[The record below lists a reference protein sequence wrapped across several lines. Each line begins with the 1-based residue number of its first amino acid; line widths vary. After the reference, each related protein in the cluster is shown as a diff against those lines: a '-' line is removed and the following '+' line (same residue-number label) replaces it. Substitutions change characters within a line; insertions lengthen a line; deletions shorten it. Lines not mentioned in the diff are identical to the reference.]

1 VRDALTAFVALLV
14 AVDILGVLPVYLSL
28 TADLSFEERGKLPRQ
43 STLTAT
49 AIGVGFLLVGQAI
62 FPVLGVSVGDF
73 QVAGGILLVVIS
85 LHDLVNPGKVL
96 RRPAA
101 SVGVVPIGTPMIV
114 GPAVLTTL
122 LILVQSH
129 GYLITA
135 LAFGVNMAIAL
146 AFGVN
151 MAIAFL
157 VLRYAVNL
165 ARLLGEGGSRAVGK
179 VASVFLAAFGVSL
192 VRRGLPGFLDR

>member
-1 VRDALTAFVALLV
+1 MRDALTAFVALLV

-28 TADLSFEERGKLPRQ
+28 TADLSFEERVKLPRQ

-135 LAFGVNMAIAL
+135 LAFGVNMAIA
-146 AFGVN
+146 
-151 MAIAFL
+151 FL

>member
-49 AIGVGFLLVGQAI
+49 AIGAGFLLVGQAI

-85 LHDLVNPGKVL
+85 LHDLLNPGKVL

-135 LAFGVNMAIAL
+135 LAFGVNMAIA
-146 AFGVN
+146 
-151 MAIAFL
+151 FL

-179 VASVFLAAFGVSL
+179 VASVFLASFGVSL

>member
-1 VRDALTAFVALLV
+1 MRDALTAFVALLV
-14 AVDILGVLPVYLSL
+14 AVDILGVLPVYLGL

-49 AIGVGFLLVGQAI
+49 AIGAGFLLVGQAI

-129 GYLITA
+129 GYLLTA
-135 LAFGVNMAIAL
+135 LAFGA
-146 AFGVN
+146 N

>member
-49 AIGVGFLLVGQAI
+49 AIGAGFLLVGQAI

-135 LAFGVNMAIAL
+135 LAFGVNMAIA
-146 AFGVN
+146 
-151 MAIAFL
+151 FL

>member
-28 TADLSFEERGKLPRQ
+28 TADLSFEERGKLPRE

-85 LHDLVNPGKVL
+85 LHDLLNPGKIL

-101 SVGVVPIGTPMIV
+101 SVGVVPIGTPM
-114 GPAVLTTL
+114 TTL

-135 LAFGVNMAIAL
+135 LAFGVNMAIA
-146 AFGVN
+146 
-151 MAIAFL
+151 FL
-157 VLRYAVNL
+157 VLRYAANV

>member
-1 VRDALTAFVALLV
+1 MRDALTAFVALLV

-28 TADLSFEERGKLPRQ
+28 TADLSFEERGKLPRE

-135 LAFGVNMAIAL
+135 LAFGVNMAIA
-146 AFGVN
+146 
-151 MAIAFL
+151 FL
-157 VLRYAVNL
+157 VLRYAANV

>member
-49 AIGVGFLLVGQAI
+49 AIGAGFLLVGQAI

-85 LHDLVNPGKVL
+85 LHDLLNPGKVL

-129 GYLITA
+129 GYLIT
-135 LAFGVNMAIAL
+135 AL

>member
-1 VRDALTAFVALLV
+1 MRDALTAFVALLV

-28 TADLSFEERGKLPRQ
+28 TADLSFEERGKLPRE

-85 LHDLVNPGKVL
+85 LHDLLNPGKIL

-129 GYLITA
+129 GYLIT
-135 LAFGVNMAIAL
+135 AL

>member
-135 LAFGVNMAIAL
+135 LAFGVNMAIA
-146 AFGVN
+146 
-151 MAIAFL
+151 FL

>member
-1 VRDALTAFVALLV
+1 MRDALTAFVALLV

-49 AIGVGFLLVGQAI
+49 AIGAGFLLVGQAI

-85 LHDLVNPGKVL
+85 LHDLLNPGKVL

-129 GYLITA
+129 GYLIT
-135 LAFGVNMAIAL
+135 AL

>member
-28 TADLSFEERGKLPRQ
+28 TADLSFEERGKLPRE

-85 LHDLVNPGKVL
+85 LHDLLNPGKIL

-135 LAFGVNMAIAL
+135 LAFGVNMAIA
-146 AFGVN
+146 
-151 MAIAFL
+151 FL
-157 VLRYAVNL
+157 VLRYAANV

>member
-1 VRDALTAFVALLV
+1 
-14 AVDILGVLPVYLSL
+14 
-28 TADLSFEERGKLPRQ
+28 
-43 STLTAT
+43 
-49 AIGVGFLLVGQAI
+49 
-62 FPVLGVSVGDF
+62 
-73 QVAGGILLVVIS
+73 VVIS

-135 LAFGVNMAIAL
+135 LAFGVNMAIA
-146 AFGVN
+146 
-151 MAIAFL
+151 FL

>member
-1 VRDALTAFVALLV
+1 MRDALTAFVALLV

-49 AIGVGFLLVGQAI
+49 AIGAGFLLVGQAI

-135 LAFGVNMAIAL
+135 LAFGVNMAIA
-146 AFGVN
+146 
-151 MAIAFL
+151 FL

>member
-1 VRDALTAFVALLV
+1 MRDALTAFVALLV

-135 LAFGVNMAIAL
+135 LAFGVNMAIA
-146 AFGVN
+146 
-151 MAIAFL
+151 FL

>member
-1 VRDALTAFVALLV
+1 MRDALTAFVALLV

-28 TADLSFEERGKLPRQ
+28 TADLSFEERGKLPRE

-85 LHDLVNPGKVL
+85 LHDLLNPGKIL

-135 LAFGVNMAIAL
+135 LAFGVNMAIA
-146 AFGVN
+146 
-151 MAIAFL
+151 FL
-157 VLRYAVNL
+157 VLRYAANV

>member
-28 TADLSFEERGKLPRQ
+28 TADLSFEERGKLPRE

-85 LHDLVNPGKVL
+85 LHDLLNPGKVL

-135 LAFGVNMAIAL
+135 LAFGVNMAIA
-146 AFGVN
+146 
-151 MAIAFL
+151 FL
-157 VLRYAVNL
+157 VLRYAANL

>member
-1 VRDALTAFVALLV
+1 MRDAMTAFVALLV

-49 AIGVGFLLVGQAI
+49 AIGAGFLLVGQAI

-135 LAFGVNMAIAL
+135 LAFGVNMAIA
-146 AFGVN
+146 
-151 MAIAFL
+151 FL